1 MQPAWMMILASAYY
15 CFVFNCNEM
24 PLSTQCEFLG
34 IVLLWTWCGA
44 SVSPHLVS
52 DVANSALPVAS

>member
-1 MQPAWMMILASAYY
+1 
-15 CFVFNCNEM
+15 M